1 MWDNLDKQC
10 ISTWNKLKH
19 MVSACQCIIDHHSA
33 SVHQLDGLTDFS
45 ETSDVC
51 KGKRQKLDPVCQ
63 NWTWVDPGRE
73 FASDNSWWQTD
84 ILVITIKLSASGFA
98 NGRKSPAFPKPS
110 PGPKLHVHHSYSAC
124 SNGFEWDILGV
135 QWEQLDAAW
144 KLLWPPHARSSA
156 KKPAMQA
163 TSSDKC
169 QVVTQTEVQWHCPAF
184 ISVQGLCRWHSQNG
198 WSSRKRPGQPRADT
212 ELHRT
217 NCWPSANALSTTVT
231 HHQIALSQSWKLR
244 PLCVHQRH
252 VGCQS
257 AQWPPWPLWSRF
269 MELASMFLHFLS
281 HIHLGISRISL
292 PTFDTMNLLHPNLQQ
307 RAPPNHVGHKV
318 STAKIKLAHRDTL
331 SECGKSHSTKQRG
344 ARFWRFSA
352 IWRFPKMGVP
362 LNHPL

>member
-1 MWDNLDKQC
+1 MGQFGQTVHLHLKQ
-10 ISTWNKLKH
+10 IETH
-19 MVSACQCIIDHHSA
+19 GQYFCQCIINHHSA
-33 SVHQLDGLTDFS
+33 SVHHVIGLTAWL
-45 ETSDVC
+45 TSQ
-51 KGKRQKLDPVCQ
+51 RQVTFAKVR
-63 NWTWVDPGRE
+63 GRSLIQSAKTE
-73 FASDNSWWQTD
+73 LGLTLAVNLLQTTQTD

-281 HIHLGISRISL
+281 HLHLRISRISL

-331 SECGKSHSTKQRG
+331 SECGKSHSTKQRA
-344 ARFWRFSA
+344 ARFWKFSA

>member
-1 MWDNLDKQC
+1 MWDNLDKHC

-19 MVSACQCIIDHHSA
+19 MVSACQCII
-33 SVHQLDGLTDFS
+33 VHQYTTWLAWRLDWLLRDKWRLQRLEAEAWS
-45 ETSDVC
+45 SLP
-51 KGKRQKLDPVCQ
+51 KLNLGWPWPWICFD
-63 NWTWVDPGRE
+63 
-73 FASDNSWWQTD
+73 SWWQTD

-184 ISVQGLCRWHSQNG
+184 ISVQGLCWWHSQNG

-231 HHQIALSQSWKLR
+231 HHQIALSPGSYGPCASTRDMSDVKVHSGPPGRSDLDSWN
-244 PLCVHQRH
+244 
-252 VGCQS
+252 CQVCFFTS
-257 AQWPPWPLWSRF
+257 Y
-269 MELASMFLHFLS
+269 
-281 HIHLGISRISL
+281 HIFTFEYLEISL
-292 PTFDTMNLLHPNLQQ
+292 PTFDTVNLLHPNLQQ

-331 SECGKSHSTKQRG
+331 SECGKSHSTKQRA

-362 LNHPL
+362 LNHRLW